1 MQERDRDVVKH
12 RAEQLVLSAA
22 DAFCKRCQQIPGAE
36 SRQRTHKAED
46 AELRVRHALG
56 IDVDLHTQHHEVDLP
71 EYTDI
76 REGKVE
82 ERRVAAAPPG
92 SAAQMPVSIGFVYR
106 MTS

>member
-1 MQERDRDVVKH
+1 M
-12 RAEQLVLSAA
+12 
-22 DAFCKRCQQIPGAE
+22 
-36 SRQRTHKAED
+36 
-46 AELRVRHALG
+46 RVRHALG

-92 SAAQMPVSIGFVYR
+92 SRCPNAGFHSLRLQNDLLNFALDGNGHIKIAGFKETENRAEVKACEIC
-106 MTS
+106 SVP